1 MTNYPIQLSTQLSLH
16 LRSFRQHRKL
26 TQQQLAQAL
35 GLTQSRIA
43 DIEADPGKVSVD
55 NLLNI
60 LSALNVQLVLEDK
73 QGRQDQQ
80 DRQGQQDRQD
90 PSALG
95 ITEVLGRSITQAENT
110 LPQAAGLEL
119 LQASKK
125 KPHGGSW

>member
-1 MTNYPIQLSTQLSLH
+1 M
-16 LRSFRQHRKL
+16 
-26 TQQQLAQAL
+26 

-43 DIEADPGKVSVD
+43 DIEADPGKVSVE
-55 NLLNI
+55 NLLKI
-60 LSALNVQLVLEDK
+60 LSALKVQLVLED
-73 QGRQDQQ
+73 QQDQQ
-80 DRQGQQDRQD
+80 DWQD

-95 ITEVLGRSITQAENT
+95 IAELIGRSPTQAENT

>member
-1 MTNYPIQLSTQLSLH
+1 MTNYPIQLSAQLSQH

-26 TQQQLAQAL
+26 TQQQLAQSL

-43 DIEADPGKVSVD
+43 DIEADPGKVSVE
-55 NLLNI
+55 NLLKI
-60 LSALNVQLVLEDK
+60 LSALKVQLVLED
-73 QGRQDQQ
+73 QQDQQ
-80 DRQGQQDRQD
+80 DWQD

-95 ITEVLGRSITQAENT
+95 VAELIGRSPTQAENT

>member
-1 MTNYPIQLSTQLSLH
+1 MTNYPIQLSAQLSQH

-26 TQQQLAQAL
+26 TQQQLAQSL

-43 DIEADPGKVSVD
+43 DIEADPGKVSVE
-55 NLLNI
+55 NLLKI
-60 LSALNVQLVLEDK
+60 LSALKVQLVLED
-73 QGRQDQQ
+73 QQDQQ
-80 DRQGQQDRQD
+80 DWQD

-95 ITEVLGRSITQAENT
+95 IAELIGRSPTQAENT

>member
-1 MTNYPIQLSTQLSLH
+1 MTNYPIQLSAQLSQH

-26 TQQQLAQAL
+26 TQQQLAQSL

-43 DIEADPGKVSVD
+43 DIEADPGKVSVE
-55 NLLNI
+55 NLLKI
-60 LSALNVQLVLEDK
+60 LSALKVQLILEDK
-73 QGRQDQQ
+73 Q

-95 ITEVLGRSITQAENT
+95 ITEVLGRSLTQAENT

>member
-1 MTNYPIQLSTQLSLH
+1 MTNYPIQLSAQLSQH

-26 TQQQLAQAL
+26 TQQQLAQSL

-43 DIEADPGKVSVD
+43 DIEADPGKVSVE
-55 NLLNI
+55 NLLKI
-60 LSALNVQLVLEDK
+60 LSALKVQLVLED
-73 QGRQDQQ
+73 QQDQQ
-80 DRQGQQDRQD
+80 DWQD

-95 ITEVLGRSITQAENT
+95 IAELIGRSPTQAENT
-110 LPQAAGLEL
+110 RPQAAGLEL

>member
-1 MTNYPIQLSTQLSLH
+1 MTNYPIQLSAQLSQH

-26 TQQQLAQAL
+26 TQQQLAQSL

-43 DIEADPGKVSVD
+43 DIEADPGKVSVE
-55 NLLNI
+55 NLLKI
-60 LSALNVQLVLEDK
+60 LSALKVQLVLED
-73 QGRQDQQ
+73 QQ
-80 DRQGQQDRQD
+80 DRQDRQDRQD

-95 ITEVLGRSITQAENT
+95 LGLDITQTIGRSPTQAENT
-110 LPQAAGLEL
+110 LPQAAGLER

>member
-1 MTNYPIQLSTQLSLH
+1 MTNYPIQLYAQLSQH

-26 TQQQLAQAL
+26 TQQQLAQSL

-43 DIEADPGKVSVD
+43 DIEADPGKVSVE
-55 NLLNI
+55 NLLKI
-60 LSALNVQLVLEDK
+60 LSALKVQLVLED
-73 QGRQDQQ
+73 QQDQQ
-80 DRQGQQDRQD
+80 DWQD

-95 ITEVLGRSITQAENT
+95 IAELIGRSPTQAENT

>member
-1 MTNYPIQLSTQLSLH
+1 MTNYPILLSAQLSQH

-26 TQQQLAQAL
+26 TQQQLAQSL

-43 DIEADPGKVSVD
+43 DIEADPGKVSVE
-55 NLLNI
+55 NLLKI
-60 LSALNVQLVLEDK
+60 LSALKVQLVLED
-73 QGRQDQQ
+73 QQDQQ
-80 DRQGQQDRQD
+80 DWQD

-95 ITEVLGRSITQAENT
+95 IAELIGRSPTQAENT

>member
-1 MTNYPIQLSTQLSLH
+1 MTNYPIQLSAQLSQH
-16 LRSFRQHRKL
+16 LRSFRHHRKL
-26 TQQQLAQAL
+26 TQQQLAQSL

-43 DIEADPGKVSVD
+43 DIEADPGKVSVE
-55 NLLNI
+55 NLLKI
-60 LSALNVQLVLEDK
+60 LSALKVQLVLED
-73 QGRQDQQ
+73 QQDQQ
-80 DRQGQQDRQD
+80 DWQD

-95 ITEVLGRSITQAENT
+95 IAELIGRSPTQAENT

>member
-1 MTNYPIQLSTQLSLH
+1 MTNYPIQLSAQLSQH

-26 TQQQLAQAL
+26 TQQQLAQSL

-43 DIEADPGKVSVD
+43 DIEADPGKVSVE
-55 NLLNI
+55 NLLKI
-60 LSALNVQLVLEDK
+60 LSALKVQLVLED
-73 QGRQDQQ
+73 QQ
-80 DRQGQQDRQD
+80 DWQD

-95 ITEVLGRSITQAENT
+95 IAELIGRSPTQAENT